1 MRAKLGVIAGGGA
14 LPRQAIAAARRR
26 GRGVAAVALEGMAD
40 RGTGEGVEGV
50 ERVRLPPGAFGRM
63 IAFLRR
69 SGAEEVLLA
78 GRVARPD
85 WSRIALDWRALRA
98 LPRVLA
104 ADKGDGAALS
114 VVVRE
119 LEGEGFRVVGI
130 DSVAPELLAG
140 SGVLGAVRPS
150 RAQRADIDRGLAVLA
165 ALGPHDVGQAAAVR
179 GGIVLGVEAAEG
191 TDALIARCGALQPPG
206 RGAVLVKC
214 AKPGQDRRVDLPAIG
229 PETVRVMAGAGFAGA
244 AVEAGAALVLER
256 AEAIAAA
263 DRARLFLCGV
273 DAAP

>member
-26 GRGVAAVALEGMAD
+26 GRAVAAVALEGMAD
-40 RGTGEGVEGV
+40 RDAGEGVES
-50 ERVRLPPGAFGRM
+50 VRLPPGAFGRM

-85 WSRIALDWRALRA
+85 WSKAALDWRALRA

-104 ADKGDGAALS
+104 ADRGDGAALS
-114 VVVRE
+114 AVVRE

-140 SGVLGAVRPS
+140 AGVLGTVRPG
-150 RAQRADIDRGLAVLA
+150 RAARADIDRGLAVLA
-165 ALGPHDVGQAAAVR
+165 ALGGCDVGQAAAVR
-179 GGIVLGVEAAEG
+179 RGVVLGIEAVEG

-214 AKPGQDRRVDLPAIG
+214 AKSGQDRRVDLPAIG
-229 PETVRVMAGAGFAGA
+229 PETVRAMAGAGFAGA
-244 AVEAGAALVLER
+244 ALEAGAALLLER
-256 AEAIAAA
+256 EETIAAA